1 MKGEVLMHKLSK
13 PSPGKELSFN
23 VLVGTALLFIA
34 ALFLNGCV
42 SIRQATEVTPSAQAG
57 QVTLA
62 WDANTESTV
71 GGYQLYYGQT
81 SGNYTDSVDVGKQT
95 SYALAGLQVGK
106 TYYFAVKAYDTAR
119 MIWSGFSNEVSHTI
133 DASR

>member
-13 PSPGKELSFN
+13 PPPREGLSFN
-23 VLVGTALLFIA
+23 VLIGAALLFIA

-42 SIRQATEVTPSAQAG
+42 STREAMEVTLPAQAG

-71 GGYQLYYGQT
+71 GGYQLYYGQA

-106 TYYFAVKAYDTAR
+106 TYYFAVKAYNTAR
-119 MIWSGFSNEVSHTI
+119 TIWSGFSNEVSHTI
-133 DASR
+133 GASR

>member
-1 MKGEVLMHKLSK
+1 MKGKVLMHKLSK
-13 PSPGKELSFN
+13 PPPGEGLSFN
-23 VLVGTALLFIA
+23 VLIGAALLFIA
-34 ALFLNGCV
+34 ALLLNGCV
-42 SIRQATEVTPSAQAG
+42 STRQATEVTPSAQAG

-62 WDANTESTV
+62 WDANTEPTV

-106 TYYFAVKAYDTAR
+106 TYYFAIKAYDTTR
-119 MIWSGFSNEVSHTI
+119 TIWSGFSNEVSHTI
-133 DASR
+133 GASR

>member
-1 MKGEVLMHKLSK
+1 MKGEVLIK
-13 PSPGKELSFN
+13 PPSREGLSFN
-23 VLVGTALLFIA
+23 VLIGTALLFIA

-62 WDANTESTV
+62 WDASTESTV

-81 SGNYTDSVDVGKQT
+81 SGNYTDSVDVGKQI

-119 MIWSGFSNEVSHTI
+119 TIWGSFSNEVSHTI
-133 DASR
+133 GASR